1 MIPTKDM
8 IVLIK
13 EKIVRLRVMAGR
25 YDYVFYIHKPTFY
38 SGLVGGWGDRAESLQ
53 KMYRQTESS
62 DLKLVIVMFQI

>member
-1 MIPTKDM
+1 M

-38 SGLVGGWGDRAESLQ
+38 SGLVGVGGIEQGSHKKCTDRQ
-53 KMYRQTESS
+53 
-62 DLKLVIVMFQI
+62 DLPI

>member
-38 SGLVGGWGDRAESLQ
+38 SGLVGLGVEGV
-53 KMYRQTESS
+53 ESS
-62 DLKLVIVMFQI
+62 QIKSADR